1 MRPSLLI
8 LAAAFAAAAPAA
20 PRDGHDGKIDFIHDT
35 EFGLA
40 KAKLE
45 GKATML
51 FFTAD
56 W

>member
-1 MRPSLLI
+1 MRTSLLV
-8 LAAAFAAAAPAA
+8 LAAALVAAVPA
-20 PRDGHDGKIDFIHDT
+20 PRGGHDGKIDFIHDI

>member
-1 MRPSLLI
+1 MRMTLLALGAAF
-8 LAAAFAAAAPAA
+8 LAAATPAPS
-20 PRDGHDGKIDFIHDT
+20 GHDGKIDFIHDT

-40 KAKLE
+40 KIKLE
-45 GKATML
+45 GKAGML